1 MRYRD
6 ILEYDIQLDQVIY
19 KYQILKLTLQP
30 VVENALTMES
40 SINVLRDVFTFMGKK
55 REILSV

>member
-30 VVENALTMES
+30 VVENALYHG
-40 SINVLRDVFTFMGKK
+40 IKY
-55 REILSV
+55 

>member
-30 VVENALTMES
+30 VVENALYHG
-40 SINVLRDVFTFMGKK
+40 IKYK
-55 REILSV
+55 RAKGGIHIHG